1 MSVLKKK
8 KKEPK
13 KKKAKKKKKKEES
26 KKEKKEEKKKRDKM
40 KTLSKSKSA
49 RNKHRQQND
58 TKQKQNQKQRW
69 GSFDDDMQKAILMS
83 LEPVSE
89 DLANQLASEEGD
101 IAAQGRR
108 LEHFERQKEQK
119 EKREREQKQKE
130 QRQKEQKERE
140 KQKEQ
145 KEREKER
152 SREAHRSRERSKQ
165 ARRENQE
172 AERRIAN
179 KVREGL
185 VDRAVALE
193 TLRDRRAAI
202 EIAKLNEN
210 LRAALQPGILGPFG
224 VPKWPASGHKWPDD
238 DDDDDDDEGEAFAF
252 NTACQALSA
261 TGECDSRTMQR
272 YPPTKSVCWVH
283 EAAPASAYGSMLS
296 SIVEF
301 WRKRPSEKHE
311 SKTKRLYQ
319 KVFQRYMDEGRTES
333 PISIAAKVIG
343 ACIYVWGSVS
353 GTTRWTVYHTETGE
367 CSLSSR
373 APVYLVMY
381 ATSTPGRY
389 RYARIKPHTK
399 GTTLPGSL
407 VH

>member
-1 MSVLKKK
+1 
-8 KKEPK
+8 
-13 KKKAKKKKKKEES
+13 
-26 KKEKKEEKKKRDKM
+26 M
-40 KTLSKSKSA
+40 KSISKSKSA
-49 RNKHRQQND
+49 QRRA
-58 TKQKQNQKQRW
+58 TKQKQRW
-69 GSFDDDMQKAILMS
+69 GGGGPFDVQDDEDLQKAILMS
-83 LEPVSE
+83 LEKSSE
-89 DLANQLASEEGD
+89 DLANELASKEGG
-101 IAAQGRR
+101 IAEQGKG
-108 LEHFERQKEQK
+108 LEHFERQKDQK
-119 EKREREQKQKE
+119 EKREREQRQKAQRE
-130 QRQKEQKERE
+130 LEAQRQKEKRDKERE
-140 KQKEQ
+140 R
-145 KEREKER
+145 ERER
-152 SREAHRSRERSKQ
+152 SREAQRSRERSKQ

-193 TLRDRRAAI
+193 TIRDGRAAI
-202 EIAKLNEN
+202 EIAKLNKN
-210 LRAALQPGILGPFG
+210 LRAALQPGILGPFS
-224 VPKWPASGHKWPDD
+224 VPKWPSSGHKWPKDD
-238 DDDDDDDEGEAFAF
+238 DDDDDDDEEDGAFAF

>member
-1 MSVLKKK
+1 MDVQYDEDL
-8 KKEPK
+8 
-13 KKKAKKKKKKEES
+13 
-26 KKEKKEEKKKRDKM
+26 
-40 KTLSKSKSA
+40 
-49 RNKHRQQND
+49 
-58 TKQKQNQKQRW
+58 
-69 GSFDDDMQKAILMS
+69 QKAMLMS
-83 LEPVSE
+83 LETESAE
-89 DLANQLASEEGD
+89 EQARTMASEHGGGD
-101 IAAQGRR
+101 LEEQRR
-108 LEHFERQKEQK
+108 MLQQFERQKE
-119 EKREREQKQKE
+119 QKE

-140 KQKEQ
+140 REAKRQKEQ
-145 KEREKER
+145 REKEKEKERER
-152 SREAHRSRERSKQ
+152 SREAQRSREKIKQ
-165 ARRENQE
+165 ARREKYE

-185 VDRAVALE
+185 VD
-193 TLRDRRAAI
+193 RDRRAAI

-224 VPKWPASGHKWPDD
+224 VPKWPSSGRKGPKDDD
-238 DDDDDDDEGEAFAF
+238 DDDDDDDEEEAFAF

-261 TGECDSRTMQR
+261 TGECDSRAMQR

>member
-1 MSVLKKK
+1 
-8 KKEPK
+8 
-13 KKKAKKKKKKEES
+13 
-26 KKEKKEEKKKRDKM
+26 
-40 KTLSKSKSA
+40 
-49 RNKHRQQND
+49 
-58 TKQKQNQKQRW
+58 
-69 GSFDDDMQKAILMS
+69 MQKAILMS

-89 DLANQLASEEGD
+89 DLANKLASEEGD
-101 IAAQGRR
+101 IAAQRRR
-108 LEHFERQKEQK
+108 LEHFERQKEQQER
-119 EKREREQKQKE
+119 EKR
-130 QRQKEQKERE
+130 QKERE
-140 KQKEQ
+140 QRERDAQRQKEQ

-165 ARRENQE
+165 ERREKNE

-193 TLRDRRAAI
+193 TIRDRRAAI
-202 EIAKLNEN
+202 EIAKLNKN
-210 LRAALQPGILGPFG
+210 LRAALQPGILGPIG
-224 VPKWPASGHKWPDD
+224 VPKWPSSGHKWPKDDDD
-238 DDDDDDDEGEAFAF
+238 DDDDDDDEEEAFAF

-261 TGECDSRTMQR
+261 TGECDSRAMQR

>member
-1 MSVLKKK
+1 
-8 KKEPK
+8 
-13 KKKAKKKKKKEES
+13 
-26 KKEKKEEKKKRDKM
+26 
-40 KTLSKSKSA
+40 LS
-49 RNKHRQQND
+49 
-58 TKQKQNQKQRW
+58 
-69 GSFDDDMQKAILMS
+69 
-83 LEPVSE
+83 
-89 DLANQLASEEGD
+89 
-101 IAAQGRR
+101 
-108 LEHFERQKEQK
+108 
-119 EKREREQKQKE
+119 
-130 QRQKEQKERE
+130 
-140 KQKEQ
+140 
-145 KEREKER
+145 
-152 SREAHRSRERSKQ
+152 
-165 ARRENQE
+165 
-172 AERRIAN
+172 IAN
-179 KVREGL
+179 
-185 VDRAVALE
+185 
-193 TLRDRRAAI
+193 
-202 EIAKLNEN
+202 
-210 LRAALQPGILGPFG
+210 
-224 VPKWPASGHKWPDD
+224 D
-238 DDDDDDDEGEAFAF
+238 DDDDDDDEEDGAFAF

-261 TGECDSRTMQR
+261 TGECDAHTMQR

-343 ACIYVWGSVS
+343 ACVYVWGSVS

>member
-1 MSVLKKK
+1 MSALKKK

-13 KKKAKKKKKKEES
+13 EEKS
-26 KKEKKEEKKKRDKM
+26 KEEKRKKTKKTKKNKKKIKKDKM
-40 KTLSKSKSA
+40 KSSSKSKSA
-49 RNKHRQQND
+49 QRKPA
-58 TKQKQNQKQRW
+58 KQKQRW
-69 GSFDDDMQKAILMS
+69 GSFEDDMQKAILMS

-89 DLANQLASEEGD
+89 DLANKLASEEGD
-101 IAAQGRR
+101 IAEQGRR

-119 EKREREQKQKE
+119 E

-140 KQKEQ
+140 QRQ
-145 KEREKER
+145 KEREAQRQREQKEKEKEKERER

-193 TLRDRRAAI
+193 TIRDGRAAI
-202 EIAKLNEN
+202 EIAKLNKN

-224 VPKWPASGHKWPDD
+224 VPKWPSSGHKWPKDDD
-238 DDDDDDDEGEAFAF
+238 DDDDDDDEEGAFAF

-261 TGECDSRTMQR
+261 TGECDSRAMQR

-283 EAAPASAYGSMLS
+283 EAAPASVYGSMLS

>member
-1 MSVLKKK
+1 
-8 KKEPK
+8 
-13 KKKAKKKKKKEES
+13 
-26 KKEKKEEKKKRDKM
+26 
-40 KTLSKSKSA
+40 
-49 RNKHRQQND
+49 
-58 TKQKQNQKQRW
+58 
-69 GSFDDDMQKAILMS
+69 MQKAILMS

-89 DLANQLASEEGD
+89 DLANKLASEEGD
-101 IAAQGRR
+101 LAEQSKR
-108 LEHFERQKEQK
+108 LQHFERQKE
-119 EKREREQKQKE
+119 QKE

-140 KQKEQ
+140 QRQREQREREAKRQKEQKEKEKQ

-152 SREAHRSRERSKQ
+152 SREAQRSREKIKQ
-165 ARRENQE
+165 ARREKHE

-193 TLRDRRAAI
+193 TIRDGRAAI
-202 EIAKLNEN
+202 EIAKLNKN

-224 VPKWPASGHKWPDD
+224 VPKWPSSGRKGPKDDDD
-238 DDDDDDDEGEAFAF
+238 DDDDDDDEEEGAFAF

-261 TGECDSRTMQR
+261 TGECDARTMQR

-283 EAAPASAYGSMLS
+283 EAAPVSVYGSMLS

>member
-1 MSVLKKK
+1 
-8 KKEPK
+8 
-13 KKKAKKKKKKEES
+13 
-26 KKEKKEEKKKRDKM
+26 M
-40 KTLSKSKSA
+40 KSSSKSKSA
-49 RNKHRQQND
+49 RNKSRRQNE
-58 TKQKQNQKQRW
+58 TKQKQHQKQSKKQRW
-69 GSFDDDMQKAILMS
+69 GGEAEDLQTAILNS
-83 LEPVSE
+83 IQDANSE
-89 DLANQLASEEGD
+89 DLANKLASEEGG
-101 IAAQGRR
+101 IAEQSKR
-108 LEHFERQKEQK
+108 LQQFERQKEQK
-119 EKREREQKQKE
+119 EQKEREQRQREQEAKRQKE

-140 KQKEQ
+140 RQKQ
-145 KEREKER
+145 KERERER

-193 TLRDRRAAI
+193 TIRDGRAAI

-224 VPKWPASGHKWPDD
+224 VPKWPSSGHKWPKDD
-238 DDDDDDDEGEAFAF
+238 DDDGDDDDDEEDGAFAF

-283 EAAPASAYGSMLS
+283 EAAPASVYGSMLS

-319 KVFQRYMDEGRTES
+319 KVSQRYMDEGRTES

-343 ACIYVWGSVS
+343 TCIYVWGSVS

-381 ATSTPGRY
+381 ATSTPGKY

>member
-1 MSVLKKK
+1 M
-8 KKEPK
+8 
-13 KKKAKKKKKKEES
+13 KA
-26 KKEKKEEKKKRDKM
+26 
-40 KTLSKSKSA
+40 LSKSKSA
-49 RNKHRQQND
+49 RNNHRQQNE
-58 TKQKQNQKQRW
+58 TKQKQEQNQKQSQKQRW
-69 GSFDDDMQKAILMS
+69 GSFEDDMQKAILMS

-101 IAAQGRR
+101 IAEQGRR

-119 EKREREQKQKE
+119 E

-140 KQKEQ
+140 REAQRQREQKEREQ
-145 KEREKER
+145 RERKEREKER
-152 SREAHRSRERSKQ
+152 SREAQRSREKIKQ
-165 ARRENQE
+165 ERREKYE

-224 VPKWPASGHKWPDD
+224 VPKWPASGHKWPKDDD
-238 DDDDDDDEGEAFAF
+238 DDDDDDDEEEAFAF

-261 TGECDSRTMQR
+261 TGECDSRAMQR